1 MESNEK
7 ELLLKAK
14 QGDQFAFEQLVY
26 RYDRSVLSIAMRFV
40 NDPDEAKDIYQ
51 EVFIRIFKGLK
62 KFEFRSEFST
72 WIFRITTNVCLTY
85 KAKSK
90 ERMKVSLYN
99 EKVDENNDTR
109 FKEILYDGI
118 SPEEETSSKN
128 IGEFI
133 DEAVGNLSERQKIT
147 FVLKHYEGYKIREIA
162 EMLDCKEGTVKKYLF
177 DAVKNLKK
185 QLKPLVAY
193 QI

>member
-26 RYDRSVLSIAMRFV
+26 RYDQSVLSIAMQFV

-51 EVFIRIFKGLK
+51 EVFIRVFKGLK

-72 WIFRITTNVCLTY
+72 WIFRIATNVCLTH
-85 KAKSK
+85 KSRSK
-90 ERMKVSLYN
+90 GQMKVSIF
-99 EKVDENNDTR
+99 KDSTDESDAFS
-109 FKEILYDGI
+109 FKEIVDNSV
-118 SPEEETSSKN
+118 SPEEQTSSKN
-128 IGEFI
+128 LGEFI

-162 EMLDCKEGTVKKYLF
+162 EMLNCKEGTVKKYLF

-185 QLKPLVAY
+185 QLKPFVAY

>member
-14 QGDQFAFEQLVY
+14 QGDQLAFEQLVY

-85 KAKSK
+85 KARSK

-109 FKEILYDGI
+109 YKEILHNGI